1 MTLKRH
7 PVAVS
12 NPIDAL
18 ARLPVDHVLIQSLRE
33 SYGRVRAE
41 ELRLATIFYAR
52 LFGAA
57 PALRGMFKGDLPSQA
72 AKLTAA
78 LDAVVQNLE
87 RPRENAE
94 MLAELGRRHA
104 AYGAKPE
111 HYDLVVD
118 LLVESMQEVLQT
130 TGDDRAIREWRM
142 ALRLIADQ
150 MIAACGSASVARS
163 AQDR

>member
-1 MTLKRH
+1 MPLKRH

-12 NPIDAL
+12 NIIEAL
-18 ARLPVDHVLIQSLRE
+18 AGLPLDNALIQSLRTTYE
-33 SYGRVRAE
+33 RVRAE
-41 ELRLATIFYAR
+41 EMRLATLFYTR
-52 LFGAA
+52 LFSAA
-57 PALRGMFKGDLPSQA
+57 PALRGMFKGDLSAQA
-72 AKLTAA
+72 AKLTGA

-118 LLVESMQEVLQT
+118 LLVQSMREVLQA
-130 TGDDRAIREWRM
+130 GDDDRAIREWRM

-150 MIAACGSASVARS
+150 MIAASEAGSVARPS
-163 AQDR
+163 QDR